1 MRPDQL
7 ALALTVAA
15 VLIVLILVTH
25 VLVFHFGEVHRRSRT
40 LVTIFGAGL
49 IAQVVICRGLGLD
62 THRILCGG
70 VLIFCAFIMYMP
82 FYYMLATSF
91 SIRMLLE
98 VRRAS
103 PPLSPQGLR
112 ALYPGSTVLGD
123 RLATLAGSGYALRVG
138 EVYVLTGKG
147 RFIARVFGAVKAL
160 WRLGPGG

>member
-1 MRPDQL
+1 VRSDQL
-7 ALALTVAA
+7 AIAITVAA

-25 VLVFHFGEVHRRSRT
+25 VLVFHFRRVHRRSRA

-49 IAQVVICRGLGLD
+49 AAQVVLCRGLGLD

-103 PPLSPQGLR
+103 PLSPQDLR
-112 ALYPGSTVLGD
+112 ALYPGPVVLGG
-123 RLATLAGSGYALRVG
+123 RLETLAASGYAVRVG
-138 EVYVLTGKG
+138 EAYVLTGKG
-147 RFIARVFGAVKAL
+147 RFVAQVFGAVKAL